1 MDSLTHRTHPTSS
14 VLMAEAWRGG
24 VLDSIHHGVAAIAN
38 AQGDLLEVWGDT
50 GWLTYPRSA
59 LKPIQAT
66 ALAELGVFD
75 GPGTDERHVAVSTA
89 SHLAEPFHVETVRQ
103 WLTQIGLDDGEL
115 LCGPD
120 MPRNAEALASVLAA
134 GGLQSRLYHNC
145 SGKHTGFLRLAQLQG
160 WPIQGYASVNHPAQQ
175 HYLDV
180 LSDFIDRDA
189 RTQPIAV
196 DGCRMPAMAMTV
208 ADFACAMARFASAR
222 VRTVERARAV
232 HRVHCAMRA
241 HPAYVSG
248 TGTPSLHLIE
258 TTRGRVLVKTGAEGF
273 LTAFVPSE
281 GVAVALK
288 ILDGDMRVPFGPML
302 QILRQH
308 GLILAREMEQLSR
321 LLHIPVYDSGGG
333 EVGCIRAALPSRSSA
348 APT

>member
-1 MDSLTHRTHPTSS
+1 MDSLTTRTHPTSS
-14 VLMAEAWRGG
+14 VPMAEAWRGE
-24 VLDSIHHGVAAIAN
+24 VLDSIHHGVAAVAN
-38 AQGDLLEVWGDT
+38 AQGELLERWGDT

-75 GPGTDERHVAVSTA
+75 GLGIDERHVAISTA

-103 WLTQIGLDDGEL
+103 WLAQIGLDEGDL
-115 LCGPD
+115 SCGPD

-145 SGKHTGFLRLAQLQG
+145 SGKHAGFLRLAQLQG
-160 WPIQGYASVNHPAQQ
+160 WPIHGYASVTHPAQL

-189 RTQPIAV
+189 RKQPIAV
-196 DGCRMPAMAMTV
+196 DGCKLPAVAMTV
-208 ADFACAMARFASAR
+208 ADFACAMARFASVR
-222 VRTVERARAV
+222 VRTPERVRAV
-232 HRVHCAMRA
+232 RRVHCAMRA
-241 HPAYVSG
+241 HPDYVSG
-248 TGTPSLHLIE
+248 TGTPSLHLIKA
-258 TTRGRVLVKTGAEGF
+258 TDGRVLVKTGAEGF

-288 ILDGDMRVPFGPML
+288 ILDGDMRVPFGPLL
-302 QILRQH
+302 QIMRRH
-308 GLILAREMEQLSR
+308 GLILPREMEQLSR
-321 LLHIPVYDSGGG
+321 YLHIPVHDSGGS
-333 EVGCIRAALPSRSSA
+333 EVGCIRAALPSSC
-348 APT
+348 